1 MPFIRAFLV
10 YLTLVLS
17 RMEKTKAALLREIEA
32 LNAKNAV
39 QEAEIA
45 ELKKKVDDQQLMFL
59 KALTESNQIAQQR
72 LAEIENIYKTSSV
85 GLAVL
90 DPDARYLKVNDKL
103 ALINA
108 VSVEDHIGKTVS
120 QIFPA
125 AADTVQKIISEIVRT
140 GQPLLGIEFEVET
153 PGQPGVSRYFSE
165 DWLPLR
171 DESGR
176 ITAFNVAI
184 VETTEL
190 KQANEEILE
199 KHKLLLASK
208 RALERS
214 QRKLHLALENGKIGL
229 WELDLAT
236 NVFTVDDRMVQ
247 MFDMQ
252 THIHSMEDLDV
263 LIHEEDVQYVKD
275 ALQNTL
281 ILENKSEIVFRTNP
295 RAGTIRHISSR
306 AIIGRDRKGVPVKI
320 IGVCFDITN
329 FARET
334 EKNLLKLNEELQR
347 SNKDLDQFAH
357 IASHDLQEPLRMI
370 ASFTQLLQMKYA
382 AKLDIDANE
391 YINYAV
397 DGSKRMYELLN
408 GLLAYSR
415 VHSKG
420 SAFAPAD
427 MNHILNVVL
436 ENLRLSIEEKGAQVI
451 ASHLPSINADGNQM
465 MQILQNLIGNALKF
479 NRSKPVIH
487 LSYADMDKFH
497 SFSVM
502 DNGIG
507 IEKQYHDK
515 IFKIFQRL
523 HGNEYDGTGVGLP
536 VCKRIAERHGGRIW
550 VESKPGEGS
559 VFTFTI
565 LKDLK

>member
-1 MPFIRAFLV
+1 
-10 YLTLVLS
+10 
-17 RMEKTKAALLREIEA
+17 MEKTKATLLREIEA
-32 LNAKNAV
+32 LNAKNAA

-45 ELKKKVDDQQLMFL
+45 ELKKKVNDQQFRFL

-72 LAEIENIYKTSSV
+72 LAEIENIYRTSSV

-90 DPDARYLKVNDKL
+90 DTDARYLKVNDKL

-108 VSVEDHIGKTVS
+108 VPVEDHIGKTVS

-125 AADTVQKIISEIVRT
+125 AADTVHKVISEIVRT

-171 DESGR
+171 DEAGK
-176 ITAFNVAI
+176 IIAFNVAI
-184 VETTEL
+184 VETTEQ
-190 KQANEEILE
+190 KQAQENILR
-199 KHKLLLASK
+199 KQKQLGDAK

-214 QRKLHLALENGKIGL
+214 RRKLHLALENGKIGM

-236 NVFTVDDRMVQ
+236 RVFTVDDRMVQ

-252 THIHSMEDLDV
+252 THIHSLEDLDV
-263 LIHEEDVQYVKD
+263 FIHEEDLQYVKD

-281 ILENKSEIVFRTNP
+281 TLENKSEIVFRTNP
-295 RAGTIRHISSR
+295 RAGPIRHISSR
-306 AIIGRDRKGVPVKI
+306 AIVGRDRKGSPARI

-334 EKNLLKLNEELQR
+334 EKNLLKVNEELQR
-347 SNKDLDQFAH
+347 SNKDLEQFAH

-370 ASFTQLLQMKYA
+370 ASFTQLLQLKYA
-382 AKLDIDANE
+382 DKLDSDANE
-391 YINYAV
+391 FIDYAV
-397 DGSKRMYELLN
+397 AGSKRMYELLN
-408 GLLAYSR
+408 GLLAFSR
-415 VHSKG
+415 VNSKG
-420 SAFAPAD
+420 VGFTLVD
-427 MNHILNVVL
+427 MNNIFDVVL
-436 ENLRLSIEEKGAQVI
+436 DNLRLRIEETGAQI
-451 ASHLPSINADGNQM
+451 SASHLPSIIADKSQM
-465 MQILQNLIGNALKF
+465 IQVLQNLLENALKF
-479 NRSKPVIH
+479 TRCKPVIH
-487 LSYADMDKFH
+487 VYYTGIDNFH
-497 SFSVM
+497 SFSVL

-507 IEKQYHDK
+507 IEEQYYSK

-523 HGNEYDGTGVGLP
+523 NVTEYSGTGIGLP
-536 VCKRIAERHGGRIW
+536 VCKRIVERHGGKIC
-550 VESKPGEGS
+550 VDSKPGEGS

-565 LKDLK
+565 LKELR